1 MKAKVLKSFYPSPSP
16 LDTSTVF
23 GNKIFMPNKDP
34 KSAIGVGQIIEVDA
48 PLGGTIKEVYYKK
61 IKLIVGTDVE
71 LIFDN
76 NTNPLPSDRK
86 EDFASKT
93 TKVKVLKEFWTG
105 GFTGGKVNVGD
116 IIMVGTPVNGKVYVN
131 NIQTMKPIELIIGK
145 DVELVKEEMTK
156 EEKGG
161 LLFYGALAVLG
172 YIVYRVLTTK

>member
-1 MKAKVLKSFYPSPSP
+1 MKAKVLKSFYPPTSP

-23 GNKIFMPNKDP
+23 GNKTFMPNKDP

-48 PLGGTIKEVYYKK
+48 PIGGTIKEVYYKK

-71 LIFDN
+71 LILD
-76 NTNPLPSDRK
+76 K
-86 EDFASKT
+86 EVKSIDGFAPKT
-93 TKVKVLKEFWTG
+93 TKVKVLKEF
-105 GFTGGKVNVGD
+105 FTGGVTGGIVNVGD

-161 LLFYGALAVLG
+161 LLFYGALAILG